1 MRRTRLEKP
10 MKINIQK
17 REPDK
22 NGLRPIRLVYY
33 YGSKT
38 SEDGSRAQKRSYETL
53 NLFLYNKPKNAVERE
68 HNKTTLQK
76 AEAIRAKRLLE
87 MESAKHRLDD
97 HTKLNASLF
106 EGFAVN
112 SQTTPSAAKRAWITF
127 CQSGALTLP
136 GDSAADPLRWHCWQ
150 RDCTHHYHGLLIGW
164 RGSGI
169 AR

>member
-1 MRRTRLEKP
+1 

-17 REPDK
+17 RDPDK

-38 SEDGSRAQKRSYETL
+38 SEDGSRAQKRSYEPL

-87 MESAKHRLDD
+87 MESAKHGLDD
-97 HTKLNASLF
+97 RTKRNASFFDVSVTVSSSLF
-106 EGFAVN
+106 SGRTWRAGMK
-112 SQTTPSAAKRAWITF
+112 AAGTVTVA
-127 CQSGALTLP
+127 S
-136 GDSAADPLRWHCWQ
+136 LR
-150 RDCTHHYHGLLIGW
+150 
-164 RGSGI
+164 
-169 AR
+169 